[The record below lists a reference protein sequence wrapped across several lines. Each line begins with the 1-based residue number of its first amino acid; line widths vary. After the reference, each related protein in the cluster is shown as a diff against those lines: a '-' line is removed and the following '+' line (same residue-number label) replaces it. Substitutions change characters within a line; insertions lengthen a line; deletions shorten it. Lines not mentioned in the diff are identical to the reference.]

1 MRQKHEIFEQGLS
14 YIPYPK
20 HMRKMCLPNKIIP
33 NMDIHNYFDKYY
45 YAFISD
51 LKKKNTFDWLKL
63 PRQRYEKSHKW
74 WHSIARGDKY
84 YTNHCL
90 SGMGISFAIWPWI
103 RMVVVNKMFEQ
114 MQIFMWYTRDPYT
127 LMKMRFTAC
136 SRNLMKTA
144 CQMAMIKSWF
154 LFLSKSI
161 CLLQNIS
168 TQRANLE
175 QAFLNFHRKE
185 ALLPRLKQRMRKR
198 SIHSERKVWLCSQ
211 VYSAY
216 RHDCQN
222 K

>member
-1 MRQKHEIFEQGLS
+1 M
-14 YIPYPK
+14 
-20 HMRKMCLPNKIIP
+20 
-33 NMDIHNYFDKYY
+33 
-45 YAFISD
+45 
-51 LKKKNTFDWLKL
+51 KL

-114 MQIFMWYTRDPYT
+114 MKIFMWYTRDPNT
-127 LMKMRFTAC
+127 LMKMRFIAC

-175 QAFLNFHRKE
+175 QAFLNFLRRRHFYPDSNREWEKGLYTVKE
-185 ALLPRLKQRMRKR
+185 KSDCAARYILLIGMIAKPN
-198 SIHSERKVWLCSQ
+198 SIQ
-211 VYSAY
+211 IY
-216 RHDCQN
+216 N
-222 K
+222 KYMFWN

>member
-1 MRQKHEIFEQGLS
+1 M
-14 YIPYPK
+14 
-20 HMRKMCLPNKIIP
+20 
-33 NMDIHNYFDKYY
+33 
-45 YAFISD
+45 
-51 LKKKNTFDWLKL
+51 KL

-114 MQIFMWYTRDPYT
+114 MQIFMWYTRDPNT

-154 LFLSKSI
+154 LFTPKHIYTKGKSWASFGRRHFYPDSNREWEKGLYTGKEKSDCAARYI
-161 CLLQNIS
+161 LLIGMIAKTN
-168 TQRANLE
+168 
-175 QAFLNFHRKE
+175 
-185 ALLPRLKQRMRKR
+185 
-198 SIHSERKVWLCSQ
+198 SIQ
-211 VYSAY
+211 IY
-216 RHDCQN
+216 N
-222 K
+222 KYMFWN